1 LEETLKHPIDPGPN
15 SLSTFFFDG
24 NWQVPCLCIKKDR
37 RNIVSYKLS
46 ARAEQQKKRLPA
58 LTYRLQGAGKHKS
71 RKRPDETEGTGEA
84 SQRGKL
90 PETQRSTTA
99 AGNLAWLAD
108 KAHSSS
114 TSKPLSKFQNKVLIV

>member
-15 SLSTFFFDG
+15 SSSTFFFDG

-84 SQRGKL
+84 SQRG
-90 PETQRSTTA
+90 
-99 AGNLAWLAD
+99 NLAWLAD